1 MMRTLTFIVILIV
14 TASCGQTYSHEE
26 KNKFDTKIEAFL
38 NRKKIN
44 CDRSSSGLYYK
55 IIAPGVGDII
65 QLKDEV
71 TFKYKGSL
79 LNGKVF
85 DTVQE
90 PVTFPVQS
98 LIGAWKEVMLYL
110 RPGGK
115 AFLVSPP
122 QLGYG
127 QHDLDKIPPN
137 SILVFEIEVV
147 SVK

>member
-1 MMRTLTFIVILIV
+1 MMRIFLFLLMLIV
-14 TASCGQTYSHEE
+14 TTSCGQTYSPEE

-38 NRKKIN
+38 KRKKID
-44 CDRSSSGLYYK
+44 CERSSSGLYYK
-55 IIAPGVGDII
+55 IIAPGKGEAI

-71 TFKYKGSL
+71 TFTYKGSL
-79 LNGKVF
+79 LSGKVF
-85 DTVQE
+85 DAIEE

-127 QHDLDKIPPN
+127 EHDLDKIPPN